1 LSFCDSVFSMVL
13 SPKNG
18 LVLFTMLVAIVLV
31 LSLYLVGVNLPYMAK
46 YLIVV
51 TGVVLYILMV
61 AIVESLK
68 KKLRAL
74 HSHKL

>member
-1 LSFCDSVFSMVL
+1 MVL